1 MKIYVTGYNEDGTL
15 GKYDQ
20 EVKEKDRLCMT
31 KKEECT
37 SWLFFVVIISVL
49 VILSYIC
56 LQGGLARGGYVVQVK
71 GETGETGEAGKR
83 GRRGR
88 DTVCLQSMNG
98 GLMTQEARREL
109 DLAYDKAIKRKK
121 MLEKME
127 KLRKLQIEKEIK
139 EGKRLKS
146 GVLVT
151 RR

>member
-20 EVKEKDRLCMT
+20 EIKEKDRMCMT

-37 SWLFFVVIISVL
+37 SWLFFAVIISVL

-71 GETGETGEAGKR
+71 GETGDTGETGKR
-83 GRRGR
+83 GKRGHE
-88 DTVCLQSMNG
+88 TVCLQGMNG
-98 GLMTQEARREL
+98 GLMTQEMKREMEI
-109 DLAYDKAIKRKK
+109 AYDKAIKRKK
-121 MLEKME
+121 EQEKFE
-127 KLRKLQIEKEIK
+127 KLRKMQMEKEIK
-139 EGKRLKS
+139 EGKRHKS
-146 GVLVT
+146 GVLIT